1 MIAHSPTR
9 LTPLH
14 QTHLSMGAVMGDVD
28 GWQLPLSYDDPDRE
42 TTAIQES
49 VGICDIT
56 GSQIQR
62 VKSRQPENVPPVG
75 TVVEN
80 GGLTMARL
88 TDDETLII
96 GSAELS
102 SDLRVIDITSGYA
115 RFKIA
120 GPESGKL
127 LSAMTDIDLRDRS
140 MPNLTCAQAGFA
152 GVHGTLL
159 RIDIGS
165 TPAYE
170 LLVSREFADYAW
182 HTAIESLPAGTVVP
196 IGFEVLNAVPRS
208 SE

>member
-1 MIAHSPTR
+1 
-9 LTPLH
+9 
-14 QTHLSMGAVMGDVD
+14 MGDVD

-196 IGFEVLNAVPRS
+196 IGFEVLNAVPGS